1 MACRLL
7 RNIIVIFAFW
17 PTVEVSAASPRAAV
31 KFSAASDSAPNRYI
45 VVLKQTATGP
55 NSAVI
60 RIARTLIN
68 RHGGVVLRSYEGPLT
83 GFAIDANEAQARR
96 LSQLDEVAYV
106 VADGQASAE
115 TIQANSPWGLDRV
128 DQRALPLSGT
138 YQYTNNGK
146 GVNVY
151 VIDSGIY
158 AEHPQFGGRVR
169 LDFDAVGDDYGAQDC
184 FGHGTYVAG
193 IIGSANLGVAKGV
206 TLHSVRVLNCDGDAL
221 WSDIIAGIDW
231 VTRNAKRPAVVN
243 MSLGG
248 ELNAA
253 VDDAV
258 RRAAAANITFVV
270 SAGNS
275 GDNACLYSPSR
286 TFSAVTV
293 AASMPNDSRAEF
305 SNYGSCVDIFAPGTD
320 IPSLSAYDPNT
331 IVTTSGTSAA
341 APHVAGIAALY
352 LERFPQASR
361 KSVTNAIVGTAS
373 VGRITDAGRNSPN
386 QLLNTQRLG
395 GTRTALFRYS
405 NSQSGGHFYSRDW
418 NELGGGRNN
427 FRYDGVTGYVSVK
440 ALPNTIPLYRYFN
453 ANTGQYR
460 ATIHSGNPGAI
471 GTWTYQGI
479 MGYVPTTVSPE
490 TTEVHRYRNSSNG
503 ELFLTSNWN
512 ELRAGAGA
520 WVYEGVEC
528 LIWKRL

>member
-1 MACRLL
+1 MACRILS
-7 RNIIVIFAFW
+7 NIIVILAFW
-17 PTVEVSAASPRAAV
+17 PTVEVNAAPAPPHVAE
-31 KFSAASDSAPNRYI
+31 KFSAASDSTPNRYI
-45 VVLKQTATGP
+45 VVLKQAASGP
-55 NSAVI
+55 NSAVT
-60 RIARTLIN
+60 RQARRLIN
-68 RHGGVVLRSYEGPLT
+68 RHGGIVLRSYEGPLT
-83 GFAIDANEAQARR
+83 GFAINASEDQARR
-96 LSQLDEVAYV
+96 LSQMDEVAYV

-115 TIQANSPWGLDRV
+115 AIQADSPWGLDRV

-158 AEHPQFGGRVR
+158 ADHPQFGGRVR
-169 LDFDAVGDDYGAQDC
+169 LAFDAIGDDYGAEDC

-193 IIGSANLGVAKGV
+193 IIGSTNLGVAKGV

-248 ELNAA
+248 EFNAA

-293 AASMPNDSRAEF
+293 AATMANDSRADF
-305 SNYGSCVDIFAPGTD
+305 SNYGSCVDIFAPGAD
-320 IPSLSAYDPNT
+320 IPSLSAYDPDAT
-331 IVTTSGTSAA
+331 ITTSGTSAA

-361 KSVTNAIVGTAS
+361 KSVANAIIGTAS
-373 VGRITDAGRNSPN
+373 FGRIIDAGRNSPN
-386 QLLNTQRLG
+386 QLLNTQNLG

-405 NSQSGGHFYSRDW
+405 NIKSSSHFYSRDW

-427 FRYDGVTGYVSVK
+427 YRYDGVTGYVSVK
-440 ALPNTIPLYRYFN
+440 ALPNTVPLYRYFN
-453 ANTGQYR
+453 AKTGQYR
-460 ATIHSGNPGAI
+460 VTVQAGVT
-471 GTWTYQGI
+471 GTWTNQGI
-479 MGYVPTTVSPE
+479 IGYVPTTVSPD
-490 TTEVHRYRNSSNG
+490 TTDVYRYRNTSDG
-503 ELFLTSNWN
+503 EVFLTSSWN
-512 ELRAGAGA
+512 ELRGGTGPWA
-520 WVYEGVEC
+520 YEGVEC